1 MIGYT
6 EDERQK
12 DVKMMK
18 KFIEKYPFPEYDKV
32 VDIFRWDK
40 ILGKDFMDMSSEFGT
55 DNHQWMK
62 GIYENIM
69 DKGIV
74 KQNGQFISK
83 KRVECLHLKGI
94 TTLLLLL

>member
-1 MIGYT
+1 
-6 EDERQK
+6 
-12 DVKMMK
+12 
-18 KFIEKYPFPEYDKV
+18 
-32 VDIFRWDK
+32 
-40 ILGKDFMDMSSEFGT
+40 MDMSSEFGT